1 MSVLSENI
9 KKFRIFRRITQQ
21 EVANSLGKSK
31 GVISNWERGDNQPS
45 PDEVEKLCSL
55 FNVTPNEMF
64 GWEENKDYLR
74 YIEYKKANEIKLKEY
89 KEQMRKI
96 QEAIDN
102 IQNNLSDGFVDDSS
116 EPKYTSSN
124 TFPLFEQFFADN
136 NIPTDKKKK

>member
-21 EVANSLGKSK
+21 EVANSIGKSK
-31 GVISNWERGDNQPS
+31 SVISNWERGDNQPS

-74 YIEYKKANEIKLKEY
+74 YIEYKKANEIRLKEY
-89 KEQMRKI
+89 KEQMKKL

-102 IQNNLSDGFVDDSS
+102 IQNNLSDGFVDDANDS
-116 EPKYTSSN
+116 KNTSLN
-124 TFPLFEQFFADN
+124 GFPFLDSYLTN

>member
-55 FNVTPNEMF
+55 FKVTPNGMF
-64 GWEENKDYLR
+64 GWEENKDYIR
-74 YIEYKKANEIKLKEY
+74 YIEQKKENELRLKAY
-89 KEQMRKI
+89 KEQAKKL
-96 QEAIDN
+96 QEIIDN
-102 IQNNLSDGFVDDSS
+102 IENELSNGFVDDANDSKNIS
-116 EPKYTSSN
+116 LN
-124 TFPLFEQFFADN
+124 GFPFLDSYLTN